1 MLSMGATL
9 IVVGPGARVS
19 AGGKDVSGVVNLNT
33 AGPGLLVLLPGVGAA
48 KAERIVVY
56 RARHPFRTVDE
67 LVRIKGIGRRMVRT
81 LRPHL
86 AVAGPSTVRASP
98 RGARDDPATVAAAT
112 AAPASGAVPERPPG
126 GPGPPRT
133 ILDRGRPPITA
144 RSNRGTAPLRPARLG
159 PPRPVRSPA
168 NHCASPR

>member
-1 MLSMGATL
+1 LVLSMGATL
-9 IVVGPGARVS
+9 IVVGPDARVS

-98 RGARDDPATVAAAT
+98 RDARDDPSTVA

-126 GPGPPRT
+126 GPGPSRT
-133 ILDRGRPPITA
+133 TPDTGRPPITA
-144 RSNRGTAPLRPARLG
+144 RSNRGTAPPRPARLG
-159 PPRPVRSPA
+159 PPRPVRSSA

>member
-1 MLSMGATL
+1 MGRGRGGRRIVVLWLGTAL
-9 IVVGPGARVS
+9 IVVGPGVRVS

-33 AGPGLLVLLPGVGAA
+33 AGPGVLVLLPGVGAA
-48 KAERIVVY
+48 KAGRIVAY

-86 AVAGPSTVRASP
+86 AVAGPSTARASP
-98 RGARDDPATVAAAT
+98 RGARDDPATVAT
-112 AAPASGAVPERPPG
+112 APPAQGGGAVPERSPA
-126 GPGPPRT
+126 GPGPP
-133 ILDRGRPPITA
+133 ITV
-144 RSNRGTAPLRPARLG
+144 RSSRGTAPPRPAR

-168 NHCASPR
+168 NHCAPPR